1 MGFLNSESQKQELLE
16 TIRIQ
21 QKENALFDQ
30 LVQKMLI
37 SEEIEKV
44 RGCAE
49 WNDQT
54 NQYQIPLFVIKDKKV
69 VARSLA

>member
-1 MGFLNSESQKQELLE
+1 M
-16 TIRIQ
+16 
-21 QKENALFDQ
+21 FDQ